1 GLAGLATLLAVA
13 VIVLTSSLVDGPMTG
28 VLHLSVPI
36 AQDDDVILGGLRDAL
51 DKRQIALAAILTT
64 SEQTWGA
71 GVDLGLALDLP
82 RNSLD
87 QDSELEPIESDL
99 EGDEA
104 ILIHHT
110 LRSGHTIRHPGHV
123 IVIGDV
129 NPGEE
134 VVAGGNVMIWGRIRG
149 VVHASAAGNT
159 NAVLRALDL
168 APTQLRIGS
177 QISISPERKGEP
189 RTARTPHA

>member
-1 GLAGLATLLAVA
+1 
-13 VIVLTSSLVDGPMTG
+13 M
-28 VLHLSVPI
+28 
-36 AQDDDVILGGLRDAL
+36 
-51 DKRQIALAAILTT
+51 
-64 SEQTWGA
+64 
-71 GVDLGLALDLP
+71 DLGLALDLP

-129 NPGEE
+129 NPGAE
-134 VVAGGNVMIWGRIRG
+134 VVAGGNVVIWGRTRG
-149 VVHASAAGNT
+149 MVHASAAGNT
-159 NAVLRALDL
+159 NAVLCALDL
-168 APTQLRIGS
+168 APTQLRIGP
-177 QISISPERKGEP
+177 QISISPERKGESRP
-189 RTARTPHA
+189 EMAMLREGEFVAESWKHNIRRWEP

>member
-1 GLAGLATLLAVA
+1 
-13 VIVLTSSLVDGPMTG
+13 M
-28 VLHLSVPI
+28 
-36 AQDDDVILGGLRDAL
+36 
-51 DKRQIALAAILTT
+51 
-64 SEQTWGA
+64 
-71 GVDLGLALDLP
+71 DLGLALDLP

-87 QDSELEPIESDL
+87 QDSGLEPIESDQ

-129 NPGEE
+129 NPGAE
-134 VVAGGNVMIWGRIRG
+134 VVAGGNVVIWGRIRG
-149 VVHASAAGNT
+149 VVDASAAGNT
-159 NAVLRALDL
+159 NAVLCALDL

-189 RTARTPHA
+189 RPEMAMLREGEFVAESWKDNMRRWEP